1 MKIVLLA
8 LLLLCGCTTASQ
20 HSTQLHPAQG
30 ERITVGKVQS
40 QIRNGMSQTEVA
52 SILGSPNIVS
62 KNNTGNESWIY
73 DKIATES
80 SYSNSTGGAGGILGV
95 GAPIGSVLIGGLGA
109 GSVQE
114 SAGAAATTERTLT
127 VIIAFDGAGRV
138 QNSSY
143 HSSHF

>member
-1 MKIVLLA
+1 MKNILFA
-8 LLLLCGCTTASQ
+8 LLFLSGCTTASQ
-20 HSTQLHPAQG
+20 HSAQLHPTQG

-40 QIRNGMSQTEVA
+40 QIKKGMSQAEVA
-52 SILGSPNIVS
+52 SVLGSPNIVS
-62 KNNTGNESWIY
+62 RNETGNESWIY

-80 SYSNSTGGAGGILGV
+80 SYSNSTGGYGGILGV
-95 GAPIGSVLIGGLGA
+95 GAPIGSVLLGGVGA

-127 VIIAFDGAGRV
+127 VIIAFDQTGRV